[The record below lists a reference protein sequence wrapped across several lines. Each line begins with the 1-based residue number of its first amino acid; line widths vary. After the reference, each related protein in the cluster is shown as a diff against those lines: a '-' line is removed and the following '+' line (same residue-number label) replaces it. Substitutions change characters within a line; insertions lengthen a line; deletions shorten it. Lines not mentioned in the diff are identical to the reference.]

1 MSVNVLA
8 STIVLCSVAYLE
20 PTVEVSYVE
29 AEAQVSY
36 IEASCQA
43 SWVDVQIF
51 AEVTF
56 PDVLAVE
63 IINPTDQVAKT
74 VVKKFADSYG
84 ISVETLTK
92 AVQKVFHE
100 AVTPSDVMTKLL
112 IYQRTFADTFAA
124 LDALARGVTKPLAD
138 LITEVESIRF
148 ATTKGFS
155 DTVGMVDNMDTDIQY
170 LIIKTISELVYAVDH
185 NIISAVLAKAD
196 SVTTGSS
203 GLVMMQDYCDITYFL
218 EDYVGQSRTFT

>member
-124 LDALARGVTKPLAD
+124 LDALARGVTKPLSD
-138 LITEVESIRF
+138 LVAEVEAIRF
-148 ATTKGFS
+148 ATTKKFS

-170 LIIKTISELVYAVDH
+170 LIIKTVSELVYAVDH
-185 NIISAVLAKAD
+185 NIINAVLAKAD